1 MKIKFEPYFIQSD
14 IDLQNKVPAQFA
26 DCLILDAKKNKLF
39 EMKRVEVPVGWSSLA
54 TEIAAYKY
62 FRKSGVP
69 GKSGSENSVFQMVDR
84 VVQSVIRFGL
94 RDKKYFSSKSQ
105 AQTFARELKYILLT
119 QRGFFNSPVWF
130 NCGLFETYK
139 IKASGEYFYWD
150 EKNKKIQKTNNA
162 YLYPQ
167 CAACFIQSLE
177 DSLDSIYDLLKNEA
191 KIFKYGSGSGTN
203 FSNLRSKY
211 EKLSG
216 GSPSVGLISFLEVFD
231 QSAGSI
237 KSGGT
242 TRRAAKMVCLNVDH
256 PEIFDFIRWKEK
268 EERKA
273 QVLIQAGYDSHFEG
287 EAYKTISGQNSNNS
301 VRVTDQFMKSVMADQ
316 KFSLRDQSKVSAKD
330 LWNSIAE
337 AAWSSAEPGLQFDT
351 TIQKWHTCSASAPIY
366 SSNPC
371 SEYMFIDDSA
381 CNLASINLGH
391 FLNSDSEF
399 LFEEFRHTI
408 RILLYAQEILVDLAG
423 YPTEKIAQ
431 NSHDYR
437 PLGLGFSNL
446 GAMLMRMGI
455 PYGSFSA
462 QAFTGAITA
471 FMTGSAYELSAEM
484 ARDFGA
490 FRGYKKNKS
499 AMLKVMQKHRLAVR
513 NLNDSLLPSGTK
525 QNIQTLW
532 RRVEELGKKY
542 GFRNAQAT
550 VLAPTGTIGLVMD
563 CDTTGIEPEF
573 SLVKIKKMAGGGVVE
588 IVNQSVLVAL
598 EKLKYT
604 DEQIQK
610 IKLYIQQNHCIEG
623 APFLKEEHL
632 PIFDC
637 AQRNGIKGKRFLPAE
652 AHLNMMAAAQPF
664 ISGAISKT
672 VNLPNDASVDE
683 VANIYL
689 KAWKLGLKA
698 VAIYRDGSKSS
709 QPLNIQKKQK
719 CPSCGGETELAS
731 GCYRCS
737 NCGTTLGCS

>member
-1 MKIKFEPYFIQSD
+1 MKINFEPYFIQSE
-14 IDLQNKVPAQFA
+14 IDLKNKVPAHFV
-26 DCLILDAKKNKLF
+26 DCLIQDAHKNKLF
-39 EMKRVEVPVGWSSLA
+39 EMKKVEAPVGWSSLA

-62 FRKSGVP
+62 FRKSGVKGP
-69 GKSGSENSVFQMVDR
+69 FDFENSIYQMVDR
-84 VVQSVIRFGL
+84 VVSSLIRFGL
-94 RDKKYFSSKSQ
+94 KDKKYFSTK
-105 AQTFARELKYILLT
+105 AEAKVFALELKYILLT

-130 NCGLFETYK
+130 NCGLYESYG
-139 IKASGEYFYWD
+139 IKASGDYYFWNA
-150 EKNKKIQKTNNA
+150 KKQKIQKTNNA

-242 TRRAAKMVCLNVDH
+242 TRRAAKMVCLNIDH

-301 VRVTDQFMKSVMADQ
+301 VRVTDQFMKSLLADQ
-316 KFSLRDQSKVSAKD
+316 KFSLRDQSKVPAKD

-337 AAWSSAEPGLQFDT
+337 AAWGSAEPGLQFDS
-351 TIQKWHTCSASAPIY
+351 TIQKWHTCSETAPIY

-381 CNLASINLGH
+381 CNLASINLGK
-391 FLNSDSEF
+391 FLNADSEF
-399 LFEEFRHTI
+399 LFEDFRQSI
-408 RILLYAQEILVDLAG
+408 RILFYAQEILVDLAG
-423 YPTEKIAQ
+423 YPTEKIAK
-431 NSHDYR
+431 NSHDFR
-437 PLGLGFSNL
+437 PLGLGYSNL
-446 GAMLMRMGI
+446 GAMLMKMGVA
-455 PYGSFSA
+455 YGSKQA
-462 QAFTGAITA
+462 QVWTGAVTA
-471 FMTGSAYELSAEM
+471 LLTGTAYELSAEM

-490 FRGYKKNKS
+490 FRGFKKNKKQ
-499 AMLKVMQKHRLAVR
+499 MLQVIQQHRLSVR
-513 NLNDSLLPSGTK
+513 KLEESFLPQGVK
-525 QNIQTLW
+525 KNIQRLW
-532 RRVEELGKKY
+532 DQVQNLGLRY
-542 GFRNAQAT
+542 GYRNAQAT

-588 IVNQSVLVAL
+588 IINQSVMVAL
-598 EKLKYT
+598 KKLKYT

-610 IKLYIQQNHCIEG
+610 IKIYIQQNKCIEG
-623 APFLKEEHL
+623 APFIKDEDLA
-632 PIFDC
+632 IFDC
-637 AQRNGIKGKRFLPAE
+637 AQKNGLRGKRFLSAD

-672 VNLPNDASVDE
+672 VNLPSEASVQD
-683 VANIYL
+683 VSDIYL
-689 KAWKLGLKA
+689 RAWKLGLKA

-719 CPSCGGETELAS
+719 CPSCGHETELAS